1 MSVVATLVS
10 YFFQLLTLLV
20 LVAAILSFFM
30 PPYHPVRE
38 FVDRLVDPML
48 RPIRRILP
56 PMGGLDFSPVVLI
69 ILLQVVGGL
78 ITRLLRSF

>member
-1 MSVVATLVS
+1 MFVVARLVS

-78 ITRLLRSF
+78 INRLLLSF